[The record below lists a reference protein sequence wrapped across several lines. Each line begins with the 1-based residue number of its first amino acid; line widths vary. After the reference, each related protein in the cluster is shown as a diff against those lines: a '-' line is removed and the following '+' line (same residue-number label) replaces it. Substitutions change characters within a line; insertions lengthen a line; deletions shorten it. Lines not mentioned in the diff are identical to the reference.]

1 MECERLKNLI
11 KSWYLAVQDES
22 LAPARMVSFMQ
33 NHIINCDVC
42 LIDLEVQH
50 EVDKIAEIVLPHSK
64 QTVIKP
70 SKKEKT
76 EADLS
81 AEKTIHD
88 APVDEQEAASD
99 RKTKDNEGGNDD
111 SGDDSGNDSGDDNGD
126 DNGKVRGDDYDEE
139 VTLEIDN
146 GF

>member
-76 EADLS
+76 EADPS
-81 AEKTIHD
+81 AEETLHD
-88 APVDEQEAASD
+88 APVDEQEAATD
-99 RKTKDNEGGNDD
+99 RNKDNEGGENDD
-111 SGDDSGNDSGDDNGD
+111 SDSDNGD
-126 DNGKVRGDDYDEE
+126 VNGTATDDVSGDDYDEE
-139 VTLEIDN
+139 ITIEIDN

>member
-33 NHIINCDVC
+33 NHITNCDVC

-50 EVDKIAEIVLPHSK
+50 EVDKITEIVLPQSK
-64 QTVIKP
+64 RTVIKS

-76 EADLS
+76 EAYPPTEETLHE
-81 AEKTIHD
+81 AT
-88 APVDEQEAASD
+88 VDEQEAATD
-99 RKTKDNEGGNDD
+99 QKTEDNESEENNDSSD
-111 SGDDSGNDSGDDNGD
+111 DNSGDNSGDESGD
-126 DNGKVRGDDYDEE
+126 ESGDDDYDEE
-139 VTLEIDN
+139 ITLETDD

>member
-76 EADLS
+76 EADPP
-81 AEKTIHD
+81 AEETLHD
-88 APVDEQEAASD
+88 APVDEQEAATD
-99 RKTKDNEGGNDD
+99 RKTKDNEGRENDD
-111 SGDDSGNDSGDDNGD
+111 SGSDSGDDNG
-126 DNGKVRGDDYDEE
+126 EE
-139 VTLEIDN
+139 ITLETDD

>member
-76 EADLS
+76 EADPS
-81 AEKTIHD
+81 AEETLHD
-88 APVDEQEAASD
+88 APVDEQEAATD
-99 RKTKDNEGGNDD
+99 RNKDNEGGENDD
-111 SGDDSGNDSGDDNGD
+111 SGDVSGDVSSDVSGD
-126 DNGKVRGDDYDEE
+126 SGDDYDEE
-139 VTLEIDN
+139 ITLETDD

>member
-64 QTVIKP
+64 QTVTKP

-76 EADLS
+76 EADPP
-81 AEKTIHD
+81 AEKILHD
-88 APVDEQEAASD
+88 APVDEQEAATD
-99 RKTKDNEGGNDD
+99 RKIKNNEGGENDD
-111 SGDDSGNDSGDDNGD
+111 SGDGSGSDSGSDN
-126 DNGKVRGDDYDEE
+126 GDDYDEE
-139 VTLEIDN
+139 ITLKIDA

>member
-76 EADLS
+76 EADPP
-81 AEKTIHD
+81 AEETLHD
-88 APVDEQEAASD
+88 APVDKQEAATD
-99 RKTKDNEGGNDD
+99 RNKDNEGGENDD
-111 SGDDSGNDSGDDNGD
+111 SGDVSGDSGDVSSDSGD
-126 DNGKVRGDDYDEE
+126 VSGDDYDEE
-139 VTLEIDN
+139 ITLETDD